1 MPILFKNLPG
11 PKGLPLVGSAFS
23 LDLPTMHKQF
33 EEMANKYGSVF
44 KIKLGPVK
52 MAIVSNP
59 KIIQHLLR
67 ERPDGFIRMKKLDTI
82 LRDEGVHGV
91 FNAEGDEWKM
101 HRRMVAKGL
110 DVKHQKA
117 FFDKMLI
124 SVDRLYT
131 KWKAHA
137 DREEVFDIQK
147 DFLRFTVDI
156 TTTLAFGI
164 EMNTIEEKG
173 GVVQDHMEKI
183 FPMIFKRIN
192 APIQWHKVFRT
203 KKDREFDRALDAIDE
218 LSDQWIRDG
227 RRKLAEFPELKENP
241 SNFLEAI
248 LAESELEEGFGDKE
262 VKGNLVTIL
271 MAGEDTTA
279 HTLAWMIYL
288 LTKFPEKQEKLRDE
302 IEAIMGEL
310 KMIQEFDA
318 AQHFKYLES
327 IAYETMRLKPVAPL
341 LLFEPLADVEVEGY
355 HFPMGTRILVHS
367 RHAATKDEHF
377 TYGKSFYPERWM
389 KESKCPMHAMDA
401 YIPFG
406 GGPRFCPGKNL
417 ALLEMKLVL
426 AMLFK
431 NFEVEMV
438 TPHDEIKEIMAFTM
452 MASNYSVRLKNRAK
466 VTAVDELIH

>member
-1 MPILFKNLPG
+1 MPIAFKDLPG

-23 LDLPTMHKQF
+23 MDLDNMHNQF
-33 EEMANKYGSVF
+33 EEMAAIYGSVF

-59 KIIQHLLR
+59 KIIQHILK

-82 LRDEGVHGV
+82 LRADGVHGV
-91 FNAEGDEWKM
+91 FNAEGEEWKL

-117 FFDKMLI
+117 FFDKMLVT
-124 SVDRLYT
+124 VDRLYN
-131 KWKAHA
+131 KWKKHA
-137 DREEVFDIQK
+137 DAGEAFDIQQ

-156 TTTLAFGI
+156 TTTLAFGY

-192 APIQWHKVFRT
+192 APIQWHKLYKT
-203 KKDREFDRALDAIDE
+203 KKDREFDRALDAINALLDE
-218 LSDQWIRDG
+218 LIVNG
-227 RRKLAEFPELKENP
+227 RKRLEEHPELMENP
-241 SNFLEAI
+241 TNFLEAI
-248 LAESELEEGFGDKE
+248 LAEAVHEEAFGDKE
-262 VKGNLVTIL
+262 VRGNLVTVL

-279 HTLAWMIYL
+279 HTLAWSIFL
-288 LTKFPEKQEKLRDE
+288 LTKFPEYQDKLRAE
-302 IEAIMGEL
+302 IDATLGEL
-310 KMIQEFDA
+310 TSIQDYESTP
-318 AQHFKYLES
+318 HFKYVES
-327 IAYETMRLKPVAPL
+327 IANETMRLKPVAPL
-341 LLFEPLADVEVEGY
+341 LLFEPLADVEIDGY
-355 HFPMGTRILVHS
+355 AFRKGTRILVHS
-367 RHAATKDEHF
+367 RYAATLDDNF
-377 TYGKSFYPERWM
+377 TDGKSFYPERWM
-389 KESKCPMHAMDA
+389 KESKCPMHSMDA

-417 ALLEMKLVL
+417 AILEMKLVL

-438 TPHDEIKEIMAFTM
+438 TPHDDVKEIMAFTM
-452 MASNYSVRLKNRAK
+452 MASSYKVKLKNRVKA
-466 VTAVDELIH
+466 TTVDELKH